1 LLIIAASCQNL
12 EAALSA
18 ALSSA
23 ELEVKAPLDF
33 MSVLSPDAM
42 VVFMGSMRNNE

>member
-1 LLIIAASCQNL
+1 MLIIAASCQNL
-12 EAALSA
+12 EA

-42 VVFMGSMRNNE
+42 AVFMGSVRNNE